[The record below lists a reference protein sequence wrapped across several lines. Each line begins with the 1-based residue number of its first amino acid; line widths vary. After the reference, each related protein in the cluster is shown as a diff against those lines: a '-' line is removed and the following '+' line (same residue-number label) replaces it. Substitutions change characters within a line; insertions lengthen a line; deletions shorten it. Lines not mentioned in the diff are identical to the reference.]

1 MDTEN
6 AQHGRM
12 ERREIEEV
20 EGETKKLTILVIFM
34 STIVLVMYGII
45 PFI

>member
-6 AQHGRM
+6 AQHGRI
-12 ERREIEEV
+12 ERGEV
-20 EGETKKLTILVIFM
+20 EGETKKLTILVVFM

>member
-12 ERREIEEV
+12 ERREIGE

>member
-1 MDTEN
+1 MDTKN
-6 AQHGRM
+6 SQHGRL
-12 ERREIEEV
+12 EHNEAGE
-20 EGETKKLTILVIFM
+20 ETKKLTILVVFM

>member
-12 ERREIEEV
+12 ERREIGEEG
-20 EGETKKLTILVIFM
+20 GETKKLTILVVFM